1 MNKHP
6 KPLSRAREGQMKLVA
21 LLMFIAAQKQKNLD
35 TMNQLF
41 SRLMLPGKH

>member
-6 KPLSRAREGQMKLVA
+6 KPLSQIREGQMKLVA